1 LHTILDFKDKL
12 VRLKKN
18 PKKRFMSKSANMASN
33 NTVEVK
39 FRFQVELRGP
49 LGAGPPRQHFSQ
61 YSIKHGRNVFN
72 KCVEIV
78 PGLKFMAKLCL
89 GYNYEDGAVFQL
101 DVVNPHLG

>member
-1 LHTILDFKDKL
+1 MTILMMTIALILDLDTSNSRK
-12 VRLKKN
+12 
-18 PKKRFMSKSANMASN
+18 SKSANMASN